1 MAEPLQWALEVYASG
16 QHHLKAALASTGVP
30 FGVIFFFTCII
41 LTVPASY
48 PLRVLKG
55 ATKRHLYSAV
65 SGITLCFIAFDALG
79 CSQLLLSLLYSYAV
93 LCMPS
98 LRRRCGLITAALAF
112 THLVTWC
119 GRRNRSSTLGHASE
133 GVHGDWFAL
142 IARVLYLCTENVLER
157 ESVIYVLFVG

>member
-55 ATKRHLYSAV
+55 ATNRQLYSAV
-65 SGITLCFIAFDALG
+65 SGVLLCLLAFDAPG
-79 CSQLLLSLLYSYAV
+79 CGQLLLALLYSYAV
-93 LCMPS
+93 LCVPS

-112 THLVTWC
+112 THLITWC
-119 GRRNRSSTLGHASE
+119 GKGTGGCTLGHGE
-133 GVHGDWFAL
+133 RGLDDWLAYSSSRSPSL
-142 IARVLYLCTENVLER
+142 
-157 ESVIYVLFVG
+157 